1 MKIILTQDVE
11 GLGKKWDIVT
21 VKDGYAR
28 NYLIPKG
35 YAIEATK
42 GNIRMIEEIKRQTA
56 HKRAHEL
63 ENARELARRLESLE
77 LVIPAR
83 VGEENRIFG
92 TITTQ
97 RIAEELAKH
106 GIQVDRRQITL
117 DEDIRTLGVYT
128 ATVKLHPE
136 VEAKVRIQVVP
147 ETPVEA

>member
-11 GLGKKWDIVT
+11 GLGHKWDVVT

-35 YAIEATK
+35 LAIEATR
-42 GNIRMIEEIKRQTA
+42 GNLRMIEELKRQTA
-56 HKRAHEL
+56 HKRAHER
-63 ENARELARRLESLE
+63 EVAEELARRLQAIE
-77 LVIPAR
+77 LVIPAK
-83 VGEENRIFG
+83 VGEDNRIFG

-117 DEDIRTLGVYT
+117 SEDIRTLGVYT
-128 ATVKLHPE
+128 ATIKLHPE
-136 VEAKVRIQVVP
+136 VEAQVRIQVVP